1 MRKSF
6 FIVCAIL
13 LALTAGNVFPGE
25 VSTLA
30 GPSPA
35 SQYQED
41 NPDAFSITGYE
52 PGKFDNVSGGIL
64 SIYGSGFLPGTAVR
78 LVDYGLLDSQVLNNK
93 AVRALVPGGVKK
105 GIYDVEVIRPDGHT
119 WLLERAIKITDPKPK
134 PTATASPRNTLVYG
148 RPQVIIQAV
157 ETIPDTIDPG
167 GSFTVTMQLINRG
180 DYTATNIRISLNSPA
195 LAIPREGS
203 SLQVIDTIAE
213 NQVVSLELPLA
224 LTREAPAGFHSLDL
238 ALQYSDYIGRS
249 FDSNQSI
256 GIEISDVASTQP
268 LVLLQSYNTEPQ
280 TLSPG
285 DRFTLR
291 LEFMNV
297 GKSEARQILLTMGG
311 ENGAGLSPFAILDSG
326 NVRFVPSLAAG
337 ETIEIEHNLVVDG
350 AATSGVYN
358 LPVSLSYEAGDE
370 IQNSAIQ
377 VLNVLVS
384 RRPQLQVSFYRPVE
398 PGFPG
403 ETFDLPVEVVNIG
416 RNTLNVSTVEISSPD
431 MQIENGSLFVGPL
444 DGGTAGSL
452 DALATPERGGKLPIQ
467 VTIHYLDDFNQP
479 QVVTETLTVE
489 VPEPETEPDPV
500 NPGEAEAAEEE
511 LSLWD
516 RVVRVVRALLGLG
529 TGD

>member
-13 LALTAGNVFPGE
+13 LALTAGIVFPGY

-30 GPSPA
+30 SPPPVA
-35 SQYQED
+35 HAQGD
-41 NPDAFSITGYE
+41 NPDAFSITSYE

-78 LVDYGLLDSQVLNNK
+78 LVDYGLLDTQVLNNK

-134 PTATASPRNTLVYG
+134 ATATAAPRNTLVYG

-157 ETIPDTIDPG
+157 ETVPDTIDPG

-180 DYTATNIRISLNSPA
+180 DYTATNVRVSLNSPD

-203 SLQVIDTIAE
+203 SLQVIDSIAE

-256 GIEISDVASTQP
+256 GIEVSDAASTQP
-268 LVLLQSYNTEPQ
+268 LVLLQAYHTEPE

-297 GKSEARQILLTMGG
+297 GESEARQLLLTLGG

-326 NVRFVPSLAAG
+326 NVRFIPSLAAG
-337 ETIEIEHNLVVDG
+337 ETIEMEHSLVVDG
-350 AATSGVYN
+350 AAASGVYN
-358 LPVSLSYEAGDE
+358 LPVSLRYEAGDE
-370 IQNSAIQ
+370 IQNTATQ

-384 RRPQLQVSFYRPVE
+384 RRPQLQVGFYRPVE

-403 ETFDLPVEVVNIG
+403 ETFELPVEVVNIG
-416 RNTLNVSTVEISSPD
+416 RNAVNVSTVEISSPD
-431 MQIENGSLFVGPL
+431 MQIENGSLFIGPL

-452 DALATPERGGKLPIQ
+452 DAVATPERGGALPVQ
-467 VTIHYLDDFNQP
+467 VTVRYLDDFNQP
-479 QVVTETLTVE
+479 QIFTETLTVE
-489 VPEPETEPDPV
+489 VAEPEVEPEPVNAEQGETED
-500 NPGEAEAAEEE
+500 EE

-516 RVVRVVRALLGLG
+516 RVVRVVRALFGLG